1 LFGGRDEQYEEEA
14 MKVLLT
20 GGFGTVGLSILDL
33 LIAKGHEVTVFE
45 IRNKNTM
52 RQARR
57 YSSGLAAI
65 LFGDIRNASDVDK
78 AVAGQDVVVHCAAIV
93 PPYCDENEKLC
104 FDVNVGGTQ
113 NIVRAITK
121 QDNAAPLVYISS
133 ASVMGP
139 TQDREPP
146 VSVTDPVNPIDSY
159 AQSKVDAENLVRIS
173 GIRYC
178 ILRLGAVMIRSFV
191 NNIQQFKLAFEIP
204 LRARCEVVVDFDVA
218 TGVVHAA
225 EIMSEDGLIDGAT
238 YFIGGGKQ
246 NGCQITALEMYE
258 AVFTPLGIK
267 VPPAS
272 LFSDNLNNY
281 YLDWYDTEQAQQI
294 LSFQNHSLD
303 EYRAILREKY
313 RLLVPLTRLASPAID
328 MYFRSQSPYGSK
340 ARR

>member
-1 LFGGRDEQYEEEA
+1 

-45 IRNKNTM
+45 TRNKNTI

-57 YSSGLAAI
+57 YSWRLAAV
-65 LFGDIRNASDVDK
+65 LFGDIRNVSDVDK
-78 AVAGQDVVVHCAAIV
+78 AVAGQEVVVHCAAIV
-93 PPYCDENEKLC
+93 PPYSDENKKLC

-121 QDNAAPLVYISS
+121 HNSAAPLVFTSS

-146 VSVTDPVNPIDSY
+146 VSVVDPVNPIDNY
-159 AQSKVDAENLVRIS
+159 AQSKADAENLVLTS
-173 GIRYC
+173 GIRHC

-204 LRARCEVVVDFDVA
+204 LRARCEVVLDFDVA
-218 TGVVHAA
+218 TAVVRAA
-225 EIMSEDGLIDGAT
+225 EIISEDGLIDGT
-238 YFIGGGKQ
+238 IFFIGGGKQ

-258 AVFTPLGIK
+258 AIFTPLGIK

-281 YLDWYDTEQAQQI
+281 YIDWYDTEQAQHI
-294 LSFQNHSLD
+294 LDFQNHSLD
-303 EYRAILREKY
+303 DYRTILGEKY
-313 RLLVPLTRLASPAID
+313 RFLVPLTKVGSPAISR
-328 MYFRSQSPYGSK
+328 YFRSKSPYGSRK
-340 ARR
+340 RR

>member
-1 LFGGRDEQYEEEA
+1 

-45 IRNKNTM
+45 TRDKNTM

-57 YSSGLAAI
+57 YSSRLAAI
-65 LFGDIRNASDVDK
+65 LFGDIRNVSEVDE
-78 AVAGQDVVVHCAAIV
+78 AVAGQEVVVHCAAIV
-93 PPYCDENEKLC
+93 PPYSDENKKLC

-113 NIVRAITK
+113 NIARAITEHN
-121 QDNAAPLVYISS
+121 NAAPLVFTSS

-146 VSVTDPVNPIDSY
+146 VSVMDPINPIDNY
-159 AQSKVDAENLVRIS
+159 AQSKADAENLVRIS

-218 TGVVHAA
+218 TAVVHAA
-225 EIMSEDGLIDGAT
+225 EIMSEDGLIDGAIF
-238 YFIGGGKQ
+238 FIGGGKQ

-258 AVFTPLGIK
+258 AIFTPLGIK

-281 YLDWYDTEQAQQI
+281 YIDWYDTEQAQRI
-294 LSFQNHSLD
+294 LNFQNHSLD
-303 EYRAILREKY
+303 AYRAILGGKY
-313 RLLVPLTRLASPAID
+313 RFLVPLTKVGGPAIN
-328 MYFRSQSPYGSK
+328 MYFRSKSPYRSK
-340 ARR
+340 KQH

>member
-1 LFGGRDEQYEEEA
+1 

-45 IRNKNTM
+45 TRNKNTM

-57 YSSGLAAI
+57 YSSRLAAI
-65 LFGDIRNASDVDK
+65 LFGDIRNVSDVDK

-93 PPYCDENEKLC
+93 PPYSDENKKLC

-113 NIVRAITK
+113 NIVRAIK
-121 QDNAAPLVYISS
+121 NQNNAAPLVFTSS

-146 VSVTDPVNPIDSY
+146 ISVMDPVNPIDNY
-159 AQSKVDAENLVRIS
+159 AQSKADAENFVRTS

-204 LRARCEVVVDFDVA
+204 LRARCEVIVDFDVA
-218 TGVVHAA
+218 TAVVHAA
-225 EIMSEDGLIDGAT
+225 EIISEDGLIDGAI
-238 YFIGGGKQ
+238 FLIGGGKQ

-258 AVFTPLGIK
+258 AIFTPLGIK

-281 YLDWYDTEQAQQI
+281 YIDWYDTEQAQQI
-294 LSFQNHSLD
+294 LNFQNHSLD
-303 EYRAILREKY
+303 DYRAILGEKY
-313 RLLVPLTRLASPAID
+313 RFLAPLAKVGGPAID
-328 MYFRSQSPYGSK
+328 LYFRSESPYGSK
-340 ARR
+340 EWR

>member
-1 LFGGRDEQYEEEA
+1 

-33 LIAKGHEVTVFE
+33 LIAKGHEVNVFE
-45 IRNKNTM
+45 TRNKNTM

-57 YSSGLAAI
+57 YSSRLAAI
-65 LFGDIRNASDVDK
+65 LFGDIRNVSDVEK
-78 AVAGQDVVVHCAAIV
+78 AVAGQEVVVHCAAIV
-93 PPYCDENEKLC
+93 PPYSDENKKLC

-121 QDNAAPLVYISS
+121 HNNAAPLVFTSS

-146 VSVTDPVNPIDSY
+146 VSVMDPVNPIDNY
-159 AQSKVDAENLVRIS
+159 AQSKADAENLVRTS

-178 ILRLGAVMIRSFV
+178 ILRLGAVMIRNFV

-204 LRARCEVVVDFDVA
+204 LRARCEVVVDLDVA
-218 TGVVHAA
+218 TAVVHAA
-225 EIMSEDGLIDGAT
+225 EIISEDGLIDGAT
-238 YFIGGGKQ
+238 FFIGGGKQ

-258 AVFTPLGIK
+258 AIFTPLGIK

-281 YLDWYDTEQAQQI
+281 YIDWYDTEQAQHI
-294 LSFQNHSLD
+294 LNFQNHSLD
-303 EYRAILREKY
+303 EYRAILGEKY
-313 RLLVPLTRLASPAID
+313 RLLVPLTKVGGPAIN
-328 MYFRSQSPYGSK
+328 MYFRSKSPYVSK
-340 ARR
+340 KRR